1 MTMKMK
7 RQNYFGKP
15 AIAIYIQDV
24 TKKLKRRL
32 SHLQL
37 QEDKQK
43 AQTAESY
50 KSTISHELRTPIKS
64 ASTLLAQVLLTLNT
78 TAPTKEML
86 KQAAKYASLIL
97 QTLGLME
104 SFVEDLLNLRLMS
117 EGILTLAKDVFDPRE
132 AFNFIKD
139 TFAIKVESKGI

>member
-1 MTMKMK
+1 
-7 RQNYFGKP
+7 
-15 AIAIYIQDV
+15 
-24 TKKLKRRL
+24 
-32 SHLQL
+32 
-37 QEDKQK
+37 
-43 AQTAESY
+43 
-50 KSTISHELRTPIKS
+50 
-64 ASTLLAQVLLTLNT
+64 
-78 TAPTKEML
+78 ML

-139 TFAIKVESKGI
+139 TFAIKVESKGIKILYDSFRTLESPTDNGCIILDQSEYSPSSLPSKLIGDERRLKQVMINLVKNSFKFTQSGGKIQIKTSYNQQKKTLIVHV